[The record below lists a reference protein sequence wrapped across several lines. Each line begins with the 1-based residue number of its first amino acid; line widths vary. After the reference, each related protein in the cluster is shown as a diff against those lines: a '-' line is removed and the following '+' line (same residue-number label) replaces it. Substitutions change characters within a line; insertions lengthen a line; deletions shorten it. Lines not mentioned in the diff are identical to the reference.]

1 MLGADLGGGEH
12 FSQRHVGEEEL
23 RKTAGFS
30 GKVLARSPLRRA
42 KGSLAQSDV
51 QPIPCYLRRRLAT
64 VLWA

>member
-1 MLGADLGGGEH
+1 MLGTALGGGEH

-30 GKVLARSPLRRA
+30 GEVWARAPLRRA
-42 KGSLAQSDV
+42 RGSVAQSDL